1 MKRELDPFES
11 KLKEK
16 LQGKAQFPEDILWK
30 RLNDELLR
38 SDQQVASK
46 NRYWIFGAAILLF
59 ISLGTGYFIGVR
71 QEASRHLAVNTASSA
86 SKLRTRLHSALPS
99 SQSIGIQA
107 LQKKGT
113 VNNLQGKQTKT
124 IESLHKNVL
133 NRNTSLGHVKE
144 QNQFSTIDI
153 AQANSIE
160 NNLTLPSSDAILQT
174 NLKTEL
180 PAVPSTQQN
189 DESDIFSMEKLT
201 LLKSP
206 LFLSSN
212 TTMAKGSPY
221 KKHFPTFLSASIG
234 FQPTENNRF
243 QTDRIYGSGSKFSG
257 NEKGLST
264 LNVKVGLQ
272 AQLGR
277 HLELG
282 LGFGNYSYMT
292 KQTLRNQIV
301 QIDPFENQ
309 LNFESSI
316 SSFEIHEDHLHDDPE
331 DQEENEL
338 NFEDST
344 SFHLNYQLS
353 NTIKSIQVPI
363 TAGFVFQVNKY
374 TFTLKTGFI
383 FNHITQA
390 NQVLNIS
397 GFNDIRTNVQSQ
409 LVSNSFYQLFQIGA
423 EFPVSTHVSLM
434 LSPSYSHAL
443 KSISKSSV
451 LRPNSL
457 GLECA
462 LKFYF

>member
-46 NRYWIFGAAILLF
+46 NRYWILGAAILLF

-86 SKLRTRLHSALPS
+86 SKLRIRLHSASPS

-423 EFPVSTHVSLM
+423 EFPVSTNVSLM

>member
-16 LQGKAQFPEDILWK
+16 LQGKAQFPEDLLWK

-46 NRYWIFGAAILLF
+46 NRYWILGAALLVF

-71 QEASRHLAVNTASSA
+71 QEASRNLAVNTASST
-86 SKLRTRLHSALPS
+86 SKLPARLHSVSPS
-99 SQSIGIQA
+99 NQSTGIQA
-107 LQKKGT
+107 LQKKET
-113 VNNLQGKQTKT
+113 VNNLQGKQTNSF
-124 IESLHKNVL
+124 ESLSKNEL
-133 NRNTSLGHVKE
+133 NRNRSLAIVK
-144 QNQFSTIDI
+144 NQDQFYTIDL
-153 AQANSIE
+153 AQVNTKE
-160 NNLTLPSSDAILQT
+160 NIRTLPSSNVIVNANMNAELADA
-174 NLKTEL
+174 
-180 PAVPSTQQN
+180 PSTQLQ
-189 DESDIFSMEKLT
+189 DLFDDFSMEKLT
-201 LLKSP
+201 LRKSP
-206 LFLSSN
+206 LLLSSN

-277 HLELG
+277 HFELG
-282 LGFGNYSYMT
+282 TGLGTANYVT
-292 KQTLRNQIV
+292 KQTVQNQIV
-301 QIDPFENQ
+301 EIDPLVNQ

-316 SSFEIHEDHLHDDPE
+316 SSFEINEDHLQDDPE

-353 NTIKSIQVPI
+353 NTIKSIQVPV

-397 GFNDIRTNVQSQ
+397 GFNAIRTNVQSQ
-409 LVSNSFYQLFQIGA
+409 LVSNSFYQLFQVGA
-423 EFPVSTHVSLM
+423 EFPVSSHVSLM

-443 KSISKSSV
+443 KSISKSST

>member
-46 NRYWIFGAAILLF
+46 NRYWILGAAILLF

-86 SKLRTRLHSALPS
+86 SKLRIRLHSASPS

-189 DESDIFSMEKLT
+189 DESDIFSMEKLI

-423 EFPVSTHVSLM
+423 EFPVSTNVSLM

>member
-16 LQGKAQFPEDILWK
+16 LQGKASFPEDILWK

-46 NRYWIFGAAILLF
+46 NRYWILGAALLVF

-71 QEASRHLAVNTASSA
+71 QEASRNLAVNTASST
-86 SKLRTRLHSALPS
+86 SKLPARHHSVSPS
-99 SQSIGIQA
+99 NQSTGIQA
-107 LQKKGT
+107 LQKKET
-113 VNNLQGKQTKT
+113 VNNLQGKQTNSF
-124 IESLHKNVL
+124 ESLSKNEL
-133 NRNTSLGHVKE
+133 NRNRSLVHVK
-144 QNQFSTIDI
+144 NQDQFYTIDQ
-153 AQANSIE
+153 AQVNTKE
-160 NNLTLPSSDAILQT
+160 NIRTLPSSNVIENANMNAELADA
-174 NLKTEL
+174 
-180 PAVPSTQQN
+180 PSTQQH
-189 DESDIFSMEKLT
+189 DLFDDFSFEKLALRKSH
-201 LLKSP
+201 LL
-206 LFLSSN
+206 LSSN

-243 QTDRIYGSGSKFSG
+243 QIDRIYGSGSKYSS

-264 LNVKVGLQ
+264 LNLKVGLQ

-282 LGFGNYSYMT
+282 LGLGTANYVT
-292 KQTLRNQIV
+292 KQTVQNQIV
-301 QIDPFENQ
+301 EIDPLVNQ

-316 SSFEIHEDHLHDDPE
+316 SSFQIHEDYLQDDPE
-331 DQEENEL
+331 DQEDHEL
-338 NFEDST
+338 NFIDST

-397 GFNDIRTNVQSQ
+397 GFNAIRTNVQSQ

-423 EFPVSTHVSLM
+423 EFPVSSHVSLM

-443 KSISKSSV
+443 KSISKSST

>member
-46 NRYWIFGAAILLF
+46 NRYWILGAALLVF

-71 QEASRHLAVNTASSA
+71 QEASRNLSVKTASSA
-86 SKLRTRLHSALPS
+86 SKLPARLHSVSPT
-99 SQSIGIQA
+99 SQSTGIQA

-113 VNNLQGKQTKT
+113 VNNLQGKQNSTF
-124 IESLHKNVL
+124 ESLYKHEL
-133 NRNTSLGHVKE
+133 NRNSSLAIVK
-144 QNQFSTIDI
+144 NQDQFYTIDL
-153 AQANSIE
+153 AQVNTKE
-160 NNLTLPSSDAILQT
+160 NIRTLPSSNVIENANMNAESSVI
-174 NLKTEL
+174 
-180 PAVPSTQQN
+180 PSTQQH
-189 DESDIFSMEKLT
+189 DLFDDFSLEKLA
-201 LLKSP
+201 LRKSSP
-206 LFLSSN
+206 LLSSN

-277 HLELG
+277 HFELG
-282 LGFGNYSYMT
+282 TGFGTYSYLT
-292 KQTLRNQIV
+292 QQTVQNQIV
-301 QIDPFENQ
+301 EIDPLINQ

-316 SSFEIHEDHLHDDPE
+316 NSFEIHEDHLHDDPE

-353 NTIKSIQVPI
+353 NTIKSIQVPV

-397 GFNDIRTNVQSQ
+397 GFNAIRTNVQSQ
-409 LVSNSFYQLFQIGA
+409 LVSNSFYQLFQVGA
-423 EFPVSTHVSLM
+423 EFPVSSHVSLM

-443 KSISKSSV
+443 KSISKSST

>member
-46 NRYWIFGAAILLF
+46 NRYWILGAALLVF

-86 SKLRTRLHSALPS
+86 SKLPARLHSVSPT
-99 SQSIGIQA
+99 SQSTGFQA

-113 VNNLQGKQTKT
+113 VNNLQGKQTST
-124 IESLHKNVL
+124 FESLHKYEL
-133 NRNTSLGHVKE
+133 NRNSSLAIIN
-144 QNQFSTIDI
+144 NQDQFYTIDL
-153 AQANSIE
+153 AQVNTKE
-160 NNLTLPSSDAILQT
+160 NIRTLPSSNVIENANMNAESSVI
-174 NLKTEL
+174 
-180 PAVPSTQQN
+180 PSTQQH
-189 DESDIFSMEKLT
+189 DLFDDFSLEKLA
-201 LLKSP
+201 LRKSP
-206 LFLSSN
+206 PLLSSN

-243 QTDRIYGSGSKFSG
+243 QIDRIYGTGSKFSG
-257 NEKGLST
+257 NEIGLST
-264 LNVKVGLQ
+264 LNVKLGLQ

-277 HLELG
+277 HFELG
-282 LGFGNYSYMT
+282 TGFGTYSYLT
-292 KQTLRNQIV
+292 QQTVQNQIV
-301 QIDPFENQ
+301 EIDPLINQ

-316 SSFEIHEDHLHDDPE
+316 SSFEIHENHLHDDPE

-353 NTIKSIQVPI
+353 NTIKSIQVPV

-397 GFNDIRTNVQSQ
+397 GFNAIRTNVQSQ
-409 LVSNSFYQLFQIGA
+409 LVSNSFYQLFQVGA
-423 EFPVSTHVSLM
+423 EFPVSSHVSLM

-443 KSISKSSV
+443 KSISKSST